1 LTALSDALTR
11 LERAVARLEAVA
23 REPRDPGDEQL
34 AAAATEIA
42 GRVDAALKTLDRLLE
57 AETG

>member
-1 LTALSDALTR
+1 
-11 LERAVARLEAVA
+11 VARLEAVA

-57 AETG
+57 TETG